1 MMDWMMGLGWLG
13 MVLGLVLLV
22 ALIVLVVLAITRISG
37 GPRAR

>member
-22 ALIVLVVLAITRISG
+22 ALIVFVVLAITRTRG
-37 GPRAR
+37 GPRPR